1 MIKACGTKGQ
11 FTLNGALTLFFVML
25 LLVLFISVLGVIN
38 TSMKLHS
45 VAAELSRYIEIR
57 GMVDSA
63 VYTELDRLAGVAGV
77 TVTSR
82 EITGTVYGTK
92 IQFGSEFTVHL
103 TTTDNIGVGGML
115 SVPVQL
121 ETRVTGRSER
131 YWK

>member
-1 MIKACGTKGQ
+1 MPRKTTDKHTAAYIPYRCSQTTYEAIEK
-11 FTLNGALTLFFVML
+11 
-25 LLVLFISVLGVIN
+25 ISVAQKKTRVQVVRDLVEAG
-38 TSMKLHS
+38 L
-45 VAAELSRYIEIR
+45 VAT
-57 GMVDSA
+57 G
-63 VYTELDRLAGVAGV
+63 YTELDRLAGVAGV